1 MASAASAAA
10 DSTAAT
16 PPAAAAA
23 STSTATSNSGFLAVY
38 VAVVHDVHPSD
49 GQSNWQLEIRATS
62 ESMTLHHTA
71 NIINR
76 YSKKDWIDFA
86 RGKKDSLGD
95 MHWSPRGYYVFRS
108 PNEDD
113 VIEVGS
119 YLTSSTAITISA
131 KLVGPKLEAAIEQA
145 AANGVQFRPE

>member
-1 MASAASAAA
+1 MAGAVSAP
-10 DSTAAT
+10 AAT

-23 STSTATSNSGFLAVY
+23 SASTAASNSEFLAVHI
-38 VAVVHDVHPSD
+38 AVVRDIHPND
-49 GQSNWQLEIRATS
+49 GQSNWQLEIKATS
-62 ESMTLHHTA
+62 GLITLHHTA

-76 YSKKDWIDFA
+76 YTKKDWIDFA

-119 YLTSSTAITISA
+119 YLMSSTAITISA

-145 AANGVQFRPE
+145 VANGVQFQPE